1 MKTSLQGSMD
11 QPLHFMN
18 DSIQSGKLLTVQKQE
33 SEMMSSLPTKLWYQT
48 LAVMQETAPELVDD
62 YLEST
67 AAKMEVTVDYLIQEF
82 LWWLKK

>member
-1 MKTSLQGSMD
+1 MTKTVLRGSMEA
-11 QPLHFMN
+11 PKHSTAN
-18 DSIQSGKLLTVQKQE
+18 CIQSGKLLTEAKQE

-48 LAVMQETAPELVDD
+48 LAVMQEDAPELVDD

-82 LWWLKK
+82 L

>member
-1 MKTSLQGSMD
+1 MKTASPKSMD
-11 QPLHFMN
+11 QQQHFMN
-18 DSIQSGKLLTVQKQE
+18 DFTQFGKLLTVQKQE

-82 LWWLKK
+82 L